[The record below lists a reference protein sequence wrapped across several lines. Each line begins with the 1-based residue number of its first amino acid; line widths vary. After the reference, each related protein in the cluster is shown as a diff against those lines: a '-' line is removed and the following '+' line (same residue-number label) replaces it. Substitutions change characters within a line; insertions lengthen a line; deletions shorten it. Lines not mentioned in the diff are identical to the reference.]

1 MEPDGPR
8 LATPAQGTPQTPPPD
23 PPSRLH
29 LDILPQPDDSTCG
42 PTCLHAVYRYF
53 GDYVPL
59 PVMVAEVPQLETG
72 GTLASLLGLHA
83 LRRGYRARLYSYD
96 LRTFD
101 PTWFGLDVPALIA
114 KLQAQMRFKADPK
127 LHVASRAYVD
137 FLREGGL
144 LRQEDLTRAL
154 IRRFL
159 HRGTPI
165 IAGLSST
172 YLYRAMRE
180 TPGASRDDDLRGEP
194 GGHFVVLHGYDPEAR
209 TVLVADPYADHPF
222 PGTHRYEAPIDR
234 VVCAILLGVFT
245 YDANLLVVE
254 PRSHAHKRVANP

>member
-83 LRRGYRARLYSYD
+83 LRRGYRARLARD
-96 LRTFD
+96 R
-101 PTWFGLDVPALIA
+101 A
-114 KLQAQMRFKADPK
+114 
-127 LHVASRAYVD
+127 ASRPQGSCA
-137 FLREGGL
+137 
-144 LRQEDLTRAL
+144 RAGSCGRKTL
-154 IRRFL
+154 PVR
-159 HRGTPI
+159 
-165 IAGLSST
+165 
-172 YLYRAMRE
+172 
-180 TPGASRDDDLRGEP
+180 
-194 GGHFVVLHGYDPEAR
+194 
-209 TVLVADPYADHPF
+209 
-222 PGTHRYEAPIDR
+222 
-234 VVCAILLGVFT
+234 
-245 YDANLLVVE
+245 
-254 PRSHAHKRVANP
+254 